1 VLPLQFLPNENRETV
16 GLTGSETYAIE
27 GVQQAISSGSRARVK
42 AKGEQGEKSFEAI
55 VRIDTPMEA
64 EYYRNGG
71 ILPYVLRQLAAKN

>member
-1 VLPLQFLPNENRETV
+1 VAA
-16 GLTGSETYAIE
+16 AIA
-27 GVQQAISSGSRARVK
+27 GGGKALVRA
-42 AKGEQGEKSFEAI
+42 GEKCFETI